1 MVSTLALV
9 SAFLLFFA
17 PTLAVF
23 IWGLSR
29 LAE

>member
-1 MVSTLALV
+1 MASTLTIVSSFLV
-9 SAFLLFFA
+9 FFA

-29 LAE
+29 LTE